1 MEYYQLS
8 SNIIACDNFLP
19 QSKVDQLYVDLL
31 NNRKRFK
38 TSEWEHPYNPPDKK
52 NADEFY
58 SSFCGGFDFW
68 ENWGKFSDTIPS
80 IHSLNEIFMHQGL
93 TSFVLQKN
101 IGLYKLLLRP
111 LKYHLHVICYN
122 NGGYFGWHKDA
133 SRDTL
138 FTFNLVLSKP
148 DGLEGGDM
156 LFMDDGKIIR
166 IPNTSNMMI
175 LFPSFIDHS
184 ITPLISKDNKDVS
197 FMAQRFSIQF
207 WTSFL

>member
-31 NNRKRFK
+31 NNRERFK
-38 TSEWEHPYNPPDKK
+38 TSEWERPAKETTS
-52 NADEFY
+52 EFY

-68 ENWGKFSDTIPS
+68 EKWGKFSDKLPS
-80 IHSLNEIFMHQGL
+80 IHSLNEMFMHQGL

-101 IGLYKLLLRP
+101 IGLYKFLLRP
-111 LKYHLHVICYN
+111 LKYNLHVICYN
-122 NGGYFGWHKDA
+122 NGGYYGWHKDA
-133 SRDTL
+133 SADTL

-148 DGLEGGDM
+148 DGLEGADM

-166 IPNTSNMMI
+166 IPSTNNMML
-175 LFPSFIDHS
+175 LFPSFTEHS
-184 ITPLISKDNKDVS
+184 ITPLTSKDNKDVS

-207 WTSFL
+207 WTSFLV